1 MYLFFGLILTEHCN
15 TTHGLRF
22 VYGHQRVCSFNFFRI
37 ILSILKCPESLSIW
51 PIPSVPKTS
60 KVLISLPCHA
70 FRAYDGVQEE
80 TSQIP
85 SKYVARPH
93 KGNEYGLYGLNGQC
107 DNHASNIRKVLVSQ
121 NGFRLLHRNRSI
133 ELQIFSK
140 LVQGKIFNS
149 FEMSAESNRWTS

>member
-1 MYLFFGLILTEHCN
+1 MYLFFGQILAEHCN

-60 KVLISLPCHA
+60 KVLICLPCHA

-93 KGNEYGLYGLNGQC
+93 KGNEYGPYGLNGQC
-107 DNHASNIRKVLVSQ
+107 DNHVSNIRKVLVSE

-133 ELQIFSK
+133 EYTYLQNWFRGRF
-140 LVQGKIFNS
+140 LNS
-149 FEMSAESNRWTS
+149 FEKSAESNRWTS